1 MSISVDVH
9 LLSGM
14 RAAVEVEA
22 DASVELLKLRAQS
35 ALAVPNKCR
44 LLNSSG
50 EVLDGAQTVTE
61 AELRSGD
68 VLTLHVN
75 QVQIKANRQGGRFAA
90 FSALLGDGSV
100 VTWGKATTGGDSSAV
115 QEQLRDVQQIQAS
128 GGAFA
133 AVRSGGSVVTWGDT
147 DYGGDSRA
155 VQEQLR
161 DVQQIQASCGAFAAI
176 RSDGSVVTWGRRGCG
191 GDSRAVQDQLRDVQ
205 QIQASDNVFAAIL
218 GDGSVVTWG
227 YADHGGDSSAVQEQL
242 RDVQQIQASNG
253 AFAAIRSDGSVV
265 TWGDTD
271 YGGDSRAVQIPVCVA
286 ASSAFEQL
294 GPHADAGIEAFV
306 EFRVLWKSSPET
318 FLDPVN
324 TAARQTLYSVDDTPL
339 DTKGTAEPVLKL
351 GRRSRQEA
359 KTTFQVVS
367 GITDD
372 ILSVNRAVDAGARVV
387 FDAAGSYIEWED
399 GSRADFIRSG
409 RQASNSTA
417 GSPARGYPEVT
428 WDLKTRDSL
437 REVLLAFERVEP
449 PFFEVTSRKD
459 WDDEE
464 GWNRDRWRSRN
475 WWETAEEDQHWSWQQ
490 DTWQQDG
497 QEWDQH
503 QSWQYEAWGQDS
515 QDPADPWQ
523 GWEGVA
529 AWNERQAAKSDSTRR
544 PRSPAQEPASG
555 SRAREDPPRK
565 KGRAWWE
572 RPPPEYHW
580 KDGEWKKKNTRGTRS
595 AQKQAERI
603 ERGQKRRLEN
613 PHRERE
619 APPAPEAPAIP
630 EEESSEESLDT
641 GAPPV
646 VLREAPA
653 PLEPVDE
660 EAAESTSESS
670 SSSSEDEPEPLPA
683 AASSA
688 VSQQAERIR
697 AVRLESSESEGKPS
711 GPFSPSPPRDPRVPP
726 VRLRNKAAREE
737 PPKKAAKR
745 PPRRN
750 CG

>member
-1 MSISVDVH
+1 SR
-9 LLSGM
+9 GW
-14 RAAVEVEA
+14 
-22 DASVELLKLRAQS
+22 LR
-35 ALAVPNKCR
+35 
-44 LLNSSG
+44 
-50 EVLDGAQTVTE
+50 
-61 AELRSGD
+61 
-68 VLTLHVN
+68 
-75 QVQIKANRQGGRFAA
+75 
-90 FSALLGDGSV
+90 
-100 VTWGKATTGGDSSAV
+100 
-115 QEQLRDVQQIQAS
+115 
-128 GGAFA
+128 
-133 AVRSGGSVVTWGDT
+133 
-147 DYGGDSRA
+147 
-155 VQEQLR
+155 
-161 DVQQIQASCGAFAAI
+161 
-176 RSDGSVVTWGRRGCG
+176 
-191 GDSRAVQDQLRDVQ
+191 
-205 QIQASDNVFAAIL
+205 
-218 GDGSVVTWG
+218 
-227 YADHGGDSSAVQEQL
+227 
-242 RDVQQIQASNG
+242 
-253 AFAAIRSDGSVV
+253 
-265 TWGDTD
+265 
-271 YGGDSRAVQIPVCVA
+271 VA
-286 ASSAFEQL
+286 
-294 GPHADAGIEAFV
+294 P
-306 EFRVLWKSSPET
+306 PE
-318 FLDPVN
+318 
-324 TAARQTLYSVDDTPL
+324 
-339 DTKGTAEPVLKL
+339 G
-351 GRRSRQEA
+351 
-359 KTTFQVVS
+359 
-367 GITDD
+367 
-372 ILSVNRAVDAGARVV
+372 
-387 FDAAGSYIEWED
+387 
-399 GSRADFIRSG
+399 
-409 RQASNSTA
+409 
-417 GSPARGYPEVT
+417 GYPEVT

-711 GPFSPSPPRDPRVPP
+711 GPFSPSPPKDPRVPP
-726 VRLRNKAAREE
+726 ARPRNKAAREE
-737 PPKKAAKR
+737 PPKKAAKPE
-745 PPRRN
+745 PPHTRAQEAARAADGAFVVVKEEPDFSEDEATPQTSPPAEVSWVFVRDLLDEAAVDAEAPTSPAQAPEEAPAATAESSTGAGGPAQAGSTSPGVSEGSRDDATE
-750 CG
+750 CTGSAADGGGRGPAAC